1 MTYATELVRIR
12 LKQGTTLERLKA
24 LRTEMAEQYT
34 EHYGGS
40 FDVQMYELEDGTYL
54 DIWTWETRELAEAAL
69 GDTSK
74 IPAFERWKSLVE
86 VVSFDW
92 AAEQDWGRHA
102 R

>member
-1 MTYATELVRIR
+1 MTYATELVRIK
-12 LKQGTTLERLKA
+12 LKEGTTLDRLKA
-24 LRTEMAEQYT
+24 VRIEMAEQYT

-54 DIWTWETRELAEAAL
+54 DVWTWATRELAEQAL
-69 GDTSK
+69 ADTSG
-74 IPAFERWKSLVE
+74 IPAFETWGSLVD